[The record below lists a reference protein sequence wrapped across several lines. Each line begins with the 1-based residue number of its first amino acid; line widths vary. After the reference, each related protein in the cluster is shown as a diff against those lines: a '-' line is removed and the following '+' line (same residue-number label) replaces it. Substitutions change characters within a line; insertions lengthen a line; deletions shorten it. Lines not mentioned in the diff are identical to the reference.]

1 VQICIL
7 FPSAVFK
14 KSFSLYVGYISP
26 INSLVAQFLPLPF
39 GKMLF
44 YFLAPN
50 IWILIILSSYY
61 RILLMNCKLA
71 VLIFF

>member
-44 YFLAPN
+44 YFLA
-50 IWILIILSSYY
+50 LIILSSYY